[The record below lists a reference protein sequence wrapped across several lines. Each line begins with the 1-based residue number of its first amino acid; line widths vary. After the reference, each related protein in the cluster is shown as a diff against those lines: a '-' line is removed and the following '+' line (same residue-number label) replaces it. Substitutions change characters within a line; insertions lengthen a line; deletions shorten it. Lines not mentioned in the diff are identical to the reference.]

1 MKRIQVG
8 KIQATETAG
17 KIELELPSAE
27 SFIIGK
33 IKEIP

>member
-1 MKRIQVG
+1 MAGRKKRIQVG

-27 SFIIGK
+27 SFIIG
-33 IKEIP
+33 